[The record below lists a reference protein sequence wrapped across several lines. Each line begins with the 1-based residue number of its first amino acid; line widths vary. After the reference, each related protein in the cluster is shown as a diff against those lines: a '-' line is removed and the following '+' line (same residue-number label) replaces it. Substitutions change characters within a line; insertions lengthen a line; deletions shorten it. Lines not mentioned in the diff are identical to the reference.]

1 MGRERVALEKDVRL
15 LYAFRRG
22 HSRRERDR
30 AIDVEL
36 LLAARPFELGVLHEV
51 RRGLPELCRHVLE
64 GFHRRAD
71 LPQLYRTHVVAR
83 VIGAAEPRLAQPRR
97 DARLTESQAELAQR
111 GRLGGGATLA
121 GSRRHGARRYARL
134 RAAPT
139 VNRHRGRDLERSGSE
154 AGDTRGCP
162 GLRKVW

>member
-15 LYAFRRG
+15 LYAYRRG

-71 LPQLYRTHVVAR
+71 LPQLYRTHVGAR
-83 VIGAAEPRLAQPRR
+83 VIGGAEPRLAQLRR
-97 DARLTESQAELAQR
+97 VTRLTESLADLAQR
-111 GRLGGGATLA
+111 ARLGGGATLA
-121 GSRRHGARRYARL
+121 GSRGAGARRYARR
-134 RAAPT
+134 RAGATLNQQP
-139 VNRHRGRDLERSGSE
+139 GRE
-154 AGDTRGCP
+154 
-162 GLRKVW
+162 